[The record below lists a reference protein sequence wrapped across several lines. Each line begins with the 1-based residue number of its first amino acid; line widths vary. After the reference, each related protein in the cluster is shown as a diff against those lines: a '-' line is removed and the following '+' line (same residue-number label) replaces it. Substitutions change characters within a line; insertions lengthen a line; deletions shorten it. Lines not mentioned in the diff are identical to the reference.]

1 MLVACFP
8 GVNHNKGVFS
18 IFKGRHWGDL
28 GDLLW
33 HVLSSGSQST
43 VMELDTVKQRQ
54 SFVDSVCVFPVTPH
68 KHESFQL

>member
-1 MLVACFP
+1 MLVACFRR
-8 GVNHNKGVFS
+8 VNRNKGVFS
-18 IFKGRHWGDL
+18 VFKGDDEDL

-33 HVLSSGSQST
+33 HVLSSQST
-43 VMELDTVKQRQ
+43 VMELDTVQQRQ